1 VLDSRRET
9 TPVDCDF
16 DHIYGSFDAP
26 LRRFVHSRIRDEAAA
41 EDVVQEIYLRVHAR
55 LATLRDCRR
64 LPGWI
69 FQVARNAVIDHHR
82 GRRPVEP
89 LSDALPSPVDPGD
102 DEVLRE
108 LALGLGPMI
117 EALPP
122 RYREAL
128 LLTLHEGL
136 TQQQLAGRLGISLS
150 GAKSR
155 VQRARDR
162 LKDLLLE
169 CCHFELDRQ
178 GRVVDFVERC
188 CCCSRE
194 PHRPGGPAGA
204 P

>member
-1 VLDSRRET
+1 VE
-9 TPVDCDF
+9 CDF
-16 DHIYGSFDAP
+16 DHVYGSFDAP
-26 LRRFVHSRIRDEAAA
+26 LRRFVHARIRDEAAA
-41 EDVVQEIYLRVHAR
+41 QDVVQEVYLRVHAR
-55 LATLRDCRR
+55 LATVRDCRR

-69 FQVARNAVIDHHR
+69 FSVARNAVADHYR
-82 GRRPVEP
+82 GRRPAEP

-117 EALPP
+117 EELPP

-128 LLTLHEGL
+128 VLTLREGL

-162 LKDLLLE
+162 LKDRLLE

-178 GRVVDFVERC
+178 GRIVDYVERC
-188 CCCSRE
+188 CCCGRE
-194 PHRPGGPAGA
+194 PRGPGGPPGR